1 MQIWRLKKVL
11 EQTGL
16 CRTSVYKAIKAGT
29 FPRQVPLGGRAV
41 GWLASEV
48 EAWIR
53 ANVAKR
59 DCDTSGEAP
68 CMG

>member
-1 MQIWRLKKVL
+1 MQIWRIKKVL

-48 EAWIR
+48 EAWIL
-53 ANVAKR
+53 ANVARR
-59 DCDTSGEAP
+59 DHGAAGETP
-68 CMG
+68 CLG

>member
-1 MQIWRLKKVL
+1 MQILRLKKVL

-16 CRTSVYKAIKAGT
+16 CRTSVYKAIKDGT

-59 DCDTSGEAP
+59 NCDASGETP
-68 CMG
+68 CLG